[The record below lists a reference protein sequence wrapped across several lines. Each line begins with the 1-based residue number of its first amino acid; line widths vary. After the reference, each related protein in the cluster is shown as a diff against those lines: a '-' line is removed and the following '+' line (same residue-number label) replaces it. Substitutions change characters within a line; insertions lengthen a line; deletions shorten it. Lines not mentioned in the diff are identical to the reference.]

1 MSSLLC
7 LALQGLF
14 LRRQAQVSEEFSEFV
29 VDNVLTGRQVCVA
42 VPLMSSLL
50 CVCHPTNEF
59 PSNVLTGRQLWDEL
73 LFGAR
78 SNGFWRLLGL
88 RIDTALGVAPDG
100 GLPNVAG
107 QGLYNLLG
115 REDWEWL
122 RREAVR
128 RMKQQLPP
136 SVYTLYAMTDESLAL
151 KETMVTQMAK
161 LSSAEFERV
170 LHPVFEEDE
179 WTLILVGTALGGIA
193 GAAQA
198 ACGV

>member
-1 MSSLLC
+1 M
-7 LALQGLF
+7 
-14 LRRQAQVSEEFSEFV
+14 SEEFSEFV
-29 VDNVLTGRQVCVA
+29 VD
-42 VPLMSSLL
+42 
-50 CVCHPTNEF
+50 
-59 PSNVLTGRQLWDEL
+59 NVLTGRQLWDEL

-198 ACGV
+198 AYGV